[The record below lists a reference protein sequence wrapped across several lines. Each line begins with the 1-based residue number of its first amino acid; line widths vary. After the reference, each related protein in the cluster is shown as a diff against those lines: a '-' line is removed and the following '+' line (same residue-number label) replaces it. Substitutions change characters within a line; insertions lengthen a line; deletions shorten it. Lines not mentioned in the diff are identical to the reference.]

1 MTQRPNK
8 VTPMLQIRPY
18 TPADRSAWDAY
29 VLSHADGLAF
39 HRRAWVE
46 AVKKAY
52 GFSDRSW
59 VVERNGRLAGVL
71 ACVLMRRPFMK
82 PQLVSLPYADGGG
95 PLADDAEAAEQLLKA
110 ACTEADRVGGS
121 LELRLSFDPEAAT
134 LRHRFPVGKVRML
147 LSLPESSEKLMA
159 SLKSKLRSQVRKP
172 QRDGLT
178 ARLGGRE
185 LVETFWRIYARN
197 MRDLGSAG
205 ITLRNG
211 SMVSIPW
218 ASSLRE
224 FNRSNPNMLLY
235 WTLLAHAADSG
246 AQYFDFG
253 RSTVGEGTYR
263 FKKQWGAEEHP
274 LFWIHVKD
282 GEPRNGARPEGRL
295 RKTAESVLERLP
307 VACNAWLGGLVRK
320 YISL

>member
-1 MTQRPNK
+1 MQR
-8 VTPMLQIRPY
+8 T
-18 TPADRSAWDAY
+18 
-29 VLSHADGLAF
+29 F
-39 HRRAWVE
+39 
-46 AVKKAY
+46 
-52 GFSDRSW
+52 
-59 VVERNGRLAGVL
+59 
-71 ACVLMRRPFMK
+71 
-82 PQLVSLPYADGGG
+82 
-95 PLADDAEAAEQLLKA
+95 
-110 ACTEADRVGGS
+110 
-121 LELRLSFDPEAAT
+121 PESQ
-134 LRHRFPVGKVRML
+134 KVRML

-197 MRDLGSAG
+197 MRDLGSPPHPLRWFKEVLEAYGQDAAVAVSYMPDGTPAAAG

-211 SMVSIPW
+211 STVSIPW